1 VFKFGFGFLIGLL
14 AGCAL
19 GALLPARFLVM
30 LVLAGLCLA
39 ALFFLVFH
47 LGLRDFQGY

>member
-1 VFKFGFGFLIGLL
+1 MFKLGFGFLIGLL
-14 AGCAL
+14 VGWAL
-19 GALLPARFLVM
+19 GFLLPARFLFM

>member
-1 VFKFGFGFLIGLL
+1 VFKLGSGFLIGLM

-19 GALLPARFLVM
+19 GALLPAQLLVV

>member
-1 VFKFGFGFLIGLL
+1 MFKLGSGFLIGLM

-19 GALLPARFLVM
+19 GALLPARFLAM

>member
-1 VFKFGFGFLIGLL
+1 MFKLGFGFLIGLL
-14 AGCAL
+14 AGWAL
-19 GALLPARFLVM
+19 GALFPARLLVM
-30 LVLAGLCLA
+30 LILAGLCLA

>member
-1 VFKFGFGFLIGLL
+1 VFKFGFGFLLGLL
-14 AGCAL
+14 AGWML
-19 GALLPARFLVM
+19 GILLPARFLVM
-30 LVLAGLCLA
+30 LALACLSLT

>member
-1 VFKFGFGFLIGLL
+1 VFKLGIGFLIGLL
-14 AGCAL
+14 AGWAL